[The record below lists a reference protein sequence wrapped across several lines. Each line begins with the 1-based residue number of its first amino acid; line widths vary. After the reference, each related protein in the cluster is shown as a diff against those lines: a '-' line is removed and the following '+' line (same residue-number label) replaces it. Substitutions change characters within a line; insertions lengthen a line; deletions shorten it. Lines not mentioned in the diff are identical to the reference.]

1 MPDDSRIIGRKLME
15 LPIKPNILI
24 AAAITKDGAH
34 LAPSGQTVFNAGDM
48 IIVTTT
54 DHSLRSID
62 DILAKKG

>member
-1 MPDDSRIIGRKLME
+1 ME